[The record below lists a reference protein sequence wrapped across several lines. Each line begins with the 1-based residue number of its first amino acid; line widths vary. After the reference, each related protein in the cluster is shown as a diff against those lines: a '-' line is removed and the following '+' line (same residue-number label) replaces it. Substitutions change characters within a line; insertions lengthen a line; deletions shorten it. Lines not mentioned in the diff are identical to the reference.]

1 MDFDRFELL
10 VVVLSIIDI
19 LAESLDIPS
28 TGYLRVFRLLRLI
41 RVMEAMRALRYC
53 ISSSHVWSTILHCIN
68 ACVAYGTALHQAMCG
83 LCL

>member
-41 RVMEAMRALRYC
+41 RVMEAMRGLRYC
-53 ISSSHVWSTILHCIN
+53 IASSHVRPVPLICTIKNTCN
-68 ACVAYGTALHQAMCG
+68 
-83 LCL
+83 LCCHRSHLYR